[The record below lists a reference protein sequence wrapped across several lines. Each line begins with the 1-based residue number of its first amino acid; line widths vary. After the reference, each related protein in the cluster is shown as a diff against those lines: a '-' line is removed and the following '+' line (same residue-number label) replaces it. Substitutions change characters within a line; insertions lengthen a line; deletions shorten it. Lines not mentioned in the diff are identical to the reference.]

1 LTFEVYQRNDFILQ
15 KQIFDGE
22 DALNLTGASL
32 IFVVEH
38 CGKEVLRI
46 TSENGDI
53 VITNPLEGLV
63 EMYFTAQHTDLPTGS
78 YLTELLIV
86 DVDGHRLTVV
96 PQDIMTIKE
105 SLIAKE

>member
-15 KQIFDGE
+15 KQISDGE
-22 DALNLTGASL
+22 GALNLTGASL
-32 IFVVEH
+32 VYVVES
-38 CGKEVLRI
+38 CGKEVLRL
-46 TSENGDI
+46 TSESGDI
-53 VITNPLEGLV
+53 VVANPLDGLV
-63 EMYFTAQHTDLPTGS
+63 EMYFTAQHTNLPTGS